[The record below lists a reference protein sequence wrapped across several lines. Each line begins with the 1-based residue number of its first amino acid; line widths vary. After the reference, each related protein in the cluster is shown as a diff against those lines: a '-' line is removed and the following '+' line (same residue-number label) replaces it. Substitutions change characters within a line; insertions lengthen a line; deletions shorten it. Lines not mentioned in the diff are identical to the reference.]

1 MAIIGSFKYFIGYI
15 NNGQCFSKSIMQKN
29 PQINGYVKY
38 IDNNNKYVDLLVH
51 DKSCLKKYN
60 ELWDKIRKLL
70 KEFDSEPM
78 YDDKYIKT
86 KIKIY
91 NNRVH

>member
-1 MAIIGSFKYFIGYI
+1 
-15 NNGQCFSKSIMQKN
+15 MQKN

-91 NNRVH
+91 NNRVY